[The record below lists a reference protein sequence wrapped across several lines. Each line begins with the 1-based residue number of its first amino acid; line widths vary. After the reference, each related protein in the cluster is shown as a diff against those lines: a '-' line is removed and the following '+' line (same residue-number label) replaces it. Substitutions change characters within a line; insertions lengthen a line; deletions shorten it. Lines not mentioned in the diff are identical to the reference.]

1 MMKIPQLV
9 AHRGF
14 MEHYPEN
21 SLEGLEA
28 SLQAGA
34 PYIELDVQSTADGT
48 LVLFHDPG
56 LKRTT
61 GVDGSLF
68 DLSYDQLAGFSAN
81 EPDRLDGNFGHIAI
95 PPLAG
100 LTELLQ
106 RFPGSQAMIE
116 VKPDSLEYFGLKQVM
131 QPLLAE
137 LQPVH
142 EQCIII
148 TYDIP
153 ALKYTREQAIPY
165 RIGWVLD
172 RYDRAKQQVADD
184 LKPDYLIGD
193 SKVLPPD
200 TPLWPGDWQWMVYDI
215 TDPELALA
223 YAEAGIELV
232 ETRDIGAMLEHPLL
246 SQRRRRD

>member
-1 MMKIPQLV
+1 MRIPQLV

-28 SLQAGA
+28 SLRAGA
-34 PYIELDVQSTADGT
+34 PYIELDIQSTADGT

-61 GVDGSLF
+61 GVNGSLF
-68 DLSYDQLAGFSAN
+68 ELNYDQLTGFSAN
-81 EPDRLDGNFGHIAI
+81 EPDRLDGKFGHITI

-100 LTELLQ
+100 LIELLQ
-106 RFPGSQAMIE
+106 RFPDSQAMIE
-116 VKPDSLEYFGLKQVM
+116 IKPESLDYFGLERVIRQ
-131 QPLLAE
+131 LLAE
-137 LQPVH
+137 LQPVR

-148 TYDIP
+148 SFHLP
-153 ALKYTREQAIPY
+153 ALEYIRGQAIPC
-165 RIGWVLD
+165 RIGWVLHH
-172 RYDRAKQQVADD
+172 YDRDRQQIANR
-184 LKPDYLIGD
+184 LEPDYLIG
-193 SKVLPPD
+193 SSRILTPD

-215 TDPELALA
+215 TEPELALA

-232 ETRDIGAMLEHPLL
+232 ETRDIGAMLQHPLL
-246 SQRRRRD
+246 SQRRRAY